1 MEIKQNIRA
10 LNSYRHAYKNWLEII
25 LLRQLLNRTDIQV
38 EFRNGKSI
46 LLPFG
51 LISSLKG
58 LGEINVNSRDAII
71 NSFEFDR
78 NSGILKFLFK
88 GKIVKL
94 KFFENTVMNGE
105 FTSFLGDYDFLEPIK
120 NNIVVDIG
128 ANIGDSSISFAI
140 EGAKKVVALEPY
152 PYSYKWAVENI
163 KLNNLENKIEIIN
176 AGYGEHGIIHIDDKV
191 STIGTVLEATEGG
204 KKINLLSLNDIVLN
218 YIRYL
223 DGEILLK
230 MDCEGCEY
238 NILKEPD
245 DVLKKFNRI
254 VIEYHNGYENIKTK
268 LESIG
273 FAVEFT
279 KPHIWYNK
287 NTNMNLIQGYIYARR

>member
-140 EGAKKVVALEPY
+140 EGAKKVVAIEPY
-152 PYSYKWAVENI
+152 PYSYNWAVENV

-176 AGYGEHGIIHIDDKV
+176 AGYGEHGSIEIDDRV
-191 STIGTVLEATEGG
+191 SNIGTVLKATEGG
-204 KKINLLSLNDIVLN
+204 KKVDLLSLDNILLN
-218 YIRYL
+218 YIKL
-223 DGEILLK
+223 LEGELLLK

-238 NILKEPD
+238 NILNESN
-245 DVLKKFNRI
+245 DVLRKFNWI

-268 LESIG
+268 LEGVG
-273 FAVEFT
+273 FNVKFT
-279 KPHIWYNK
+279 KPHAWYDK
-287 NTNMNLIQGYIYARR
+287 DTDRNLIQGYIYARR

>member
-1 MEIKQNIRA
+1 MTINDTIKA
-10 LNSYRHAYKNWLEII
+10 LNSYRHPYKNWLQI
-25 LLRQLLNRTDIQV
+25 LLLRKLFNRKIIIV
-38 EFRNGKSI
+38 KFRNGKSI
-46 LLPFG
+46 LLPSE
-51 LISSLKG
+51 LVYSLKC
-58 LGEINVNSRDAII
+58 LIAMNLNSMEAII
-71 NSFEFDR
+71 NSLEFDG
-78 NSGILKFLFK
+78 NSGILRFLFK
-88 GKIVKL
+88 GKIVSL
-94 KFFENTVMNGE
+94 KFFDNTVMNGE
-105 FTSFLGDYDFLEPIK
+105 FASFLGDYDFLEPIK